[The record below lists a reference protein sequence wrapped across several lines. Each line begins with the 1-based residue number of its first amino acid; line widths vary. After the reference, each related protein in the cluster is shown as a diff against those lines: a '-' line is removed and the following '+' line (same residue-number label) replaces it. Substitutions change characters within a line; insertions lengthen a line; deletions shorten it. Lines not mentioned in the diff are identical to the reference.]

1 MQNSLLCFLVC
12 SFLFTACEKAV
23 DLNLNAVP
31 PKLVVEATIE
41 NNQPPQVILTNSF
54 QYFST
59 FNLANLSNGFIRGAE
74 VDLSNGRTIHRLK
87 EYRIE
92 PFPGIFLVYYGIDS
106 TQLATAF
113 LGELNTS
120 YTLTIRYQGAVY
132 TAQTRIPELTRRIDS
147 LYWKP
152 APPLLNDT
160 TKVALMFRGTD
171 RPGLGDY
178 IRYFT
183 KQNRDPFYP
192 GLNSVFDDQFI
203 DGSSFDVM
211 IERGVPRNG
220 SLADGY
226 SYFNRGDTVVF
237 KLCNIDK
244 ACFDF
249 WRTMEFSYASVGN
262 PFSSPTRV
270 ISNIRGN
277 ALGYFGG
284 YAAQYRQLIIP
295 R

>member
-1 MQNSLLCFLVC
+1 MKLKFWCLIGWAVLL
-12 SFLFTACEKAV
+12 TACEKAV
-23 DLNLNAVP
+23 DLKLNEVS

-41 NNQPPQVILTNSF
+41 NDQPPQVILTKSF
-54 QYFST
+54 QYFSAI
-59 FNLANLSNGFIRGAE
+59 NLTDLSNSFVRGAE
-74 VDLSNGRTIHRLK
+74 VEISNGRTTHRLK
-87 EYRIE
+87 EYQLQ
-92 PFPGIFLVYYGIDS
+92 PFPGVFLYYYGIDS

-113 LGELNTS
+113 LGALNTN
-120 YTLTIRYQGAVY
+120 YTLTIRSGGSVY
-132 TAQTRIPELTRRIDS
+132 TAQTRIPSITRRIDS

-152 APPLLNDT
+152 SPPLLNDT
-160 TKVALMFRGTD
+160 SKVALMFRGTD
-171 RPGLGDY
+171 TPGLGDY

-203 DGSSFDVM
+203 DGSSFDVQ

-220 SLADGY
+220 NLGEGY

-270 ISNIRGN
+270 ISNIQGN